1 MVPVEAERYLAAAS
15 VLTHPVNRIVRY
27 WLCVMGDMVSAVDL
41 TPATS
46 CSPPLVRGLAWHEPH
61 HLNCPD
67 QLVIATPRVYKPLG
81 C

>member
-1 MVPVEAERYLAAAS
+1 MVPGEAERYLAAAS

-46 CSPPLVRGLAWHEPH
+46 CSPRPVC
-61 HLNCPD
+61 HLSFGDWLDTNR
-67 QLVIATPRVYKPLG
+67 IT
-81 C
+81 